1 VTGKVVYLASPMT
14 MYGTPL
20 YEERRQQVAGL
31 FPGAELICPADGPL
45 YPTPGVFRA
54 TYRQHL
60 GRCTDLVAFAPGGL
74 APRGMC
80 EEIRYA
86 HLLGKN
92 LWHLTDDGVLEPLG
106 GV

>member
-1 VTGKVVYLASPMT
+1 MSLVVYLASPMT
-14 MYGTPL
+14 MYGTEL
-20 YEERRQQVAGL
+20 YERSRQRVAAL
-31 FPGAELICPADGPL
+31 FPGAELICPADGL
-45 YPTPGVFRA
+45 YPSPGVFRA

-60 GRCTDLVAFAPGGL
+60 GRCTDLVAVAPGGL
-74 APRGMC
+74 VPRGMC

-92 LWHLTDDGVLEPLG
+92 LWYLTDDGRLEPLG